1 MSKTLPNLLTRAPRR
16 ASRQLGDRRP
26 RSRIKVDRRR
36 CAHGLVDQ
44 QAGYLNGI
52 DALLLIAVMA
62 LDMQAI
68 CLAQCGFLPDDVSGL
83 KGMTLGYV
91 QAAFSFRGKG
101 RMGRSL
107 GRREGSGGGSSGSSS
122 SRQNDE
128 LGDLLGKYSP
138 GPLAL

>member
-1 MSKTLPNLLTRAPRR
+1 MSKTLPDLLTRAPRS
-16 ASRQLGDRRP
+16 ASRQLGDRQP

-101 RMGRSL
+101 RMGMCL
-107 GRREGSGGGSSGSSS
+107 GRRDGGGGSSSSK
-122 SRQNDE
+122 QNDE
-128 LGDLLGKYSP
+128 LGDLLEKYSP
-138 GPLAL
+138 APLAP